1 MTRSVISA
9 VRANLIERP
18 TVSQSVNLF
27 SAIVKRLIQSFSGK
41 QELFRRQAFR
51 DLMMAVHSVGGYR
64 LLDCLATMECEGLP
78 DRIITANLQR
88 SERYPPCEV
97 HKNID
102 NTRAGR
108 KNKKGPC

>member
-51 DLMMAVHSVGGYR
+51 DLMMAVNSVGGYR
-64 LLDCLATMECEGLP
+64 LLDCLAPMEVEGLL
-78 DRIITANLQR
+78 DRIISENLQL
-88 SERYPPCEV
+88 SEL
-97 HKNID
+97 
-102 NTRAGR
+102 
-108 KNKKGPC
+108 